1 MSGRDSSMRV
11 GKTSMRLIGRLISDV
26 IIPRLF
32 CLGVLIIKIYTSLI
46 FVLSAGS
53 LLQTL

>member
-32 CLGVLIIKIYTSLI
+32 CLGVFIIKIYISLI
-46 FVLSAGS
+46 FI
-53 LLQTL
+53 